1 MQGLSSY
8 SPTTEAL
15 HALGAIRTTGKNMKK
30 TIFGVVLTLCLLMSL
45 SSSIA
50 PASAANMQ
58 KQDVNLQLTTDPH
71 YDRNPSLFQ
80 AKDGTW
86 WLFFTRGTSEV
97 GIRDQ
102 DGYVPDLDSYD
113 IYCKTARSLPGLQ
126 KAVEFKVPGSNPLH
140 GQRDVAALQA
150 SDGKIWVFSSTGFGP
165 GDNHIYYFTYNQ
177 GTWEGPVAVPVE
189 ELLWIGHINILENE
203 GKIWLF
209 YDAEYFLKSTYY
221 DGSWHG
227 PFEIAAGASLGK
239 AVVDNGI
246 FYIVWAYVNPATDSW
261 GSYIGLSTST
271 NGESWTNVGE
281 IASWP
286 ADGAT
291 NWDPVLIKEN
301 RYFRLL
307 WAPDAG
313 TEGQFIATSVSR
325 NPTDPTA
332 WSNPVAVT
340 TAHYEAENWWD
351 FWPQPIGI
359 GKSVSSS
366 VFLVYTSERSSDGT
380 SRSDGNIWLR
390 IGANL
395 GL

>member
-1 MQGLSSY
+1 
-8 SPTTEAL
+8 
-15 HALGAIRTTGKNMKK
+15 
-30 TIFGVVLTLCLLMSL
+30 MSF
-45 SSSIA
+45 SSITTA
-50 PASAANMQ
+50 FSSKMQ
-58 KQDVNLQLTTDPH
+58 LPGENLQLTTDPH

-86 WLFFTRGTSEV
+86 WLFFTRGTSEI

-102 DGYVPDLDSYD
+102 DGYTPDLDSYD
-113 IYCKTARSLPGLQ
+113 IYYKTAKSLPGLQ
-126 KAVEFKVPGSNPLH
+126 DAIEFKVPGSDPAH
-140 GQRDVAALQA
+140 GQRDVAAMQA

-165 GDNHIYYFTYNQ
+165 GDNHIYYFTYNL
-177 GTWEGPVAVPVE
+177 GTWEGPTAVNIVE
-189 ELLWIGHINILENE
+189 SLWIGHINVLEYK

-227 PFEIAAGASLGK
+227 PFDIASKASLGK
-239 AVVDNGI
+239 AIVDNGM
-246 FYIVWAYVNPATDSW
+246 FYIVWAYVNPNTNSW

-271 NGESWTNVGE
+271 DGMYWTNGVQ

-286 ADGAT
+286 SLAAT
-291 NWDPVLIKEN
+291 NWDPVLIKE
-301 RYFRLL
+301 RKYFRLL

-313 TEGQFIATSVSR
+313 TEGQFIATSVSL
-325 NPTDPTA
+325 NPIDTTA

-340 TAHYEAENWWD
+340 TAHYETESWWD
-351 FWPQPIGI
+351 FWPQPI
-359 GKSVSSS
+359 SVSKSISNS
-366 VFLVYTSERSSDGT
+366 VFLVYTSERGNDGT
-380 SRSDGNIWLR
+380 SKSDGNIWLR